1 MDENTLSMAEKMNQL
16 YQEREEQY
24 KKREKLFD
32 DRSKQLQSLA
42 NALEKQKNSQEQKAT
57 DLDNREKELDQ
68 IQDALAAKVED
79 MEKQET
85 ALKNWEQETK
95 ESLAKA
101 KQEQENELIK
111 KRQELQMEKLQAQNL
126 SIELQA
132 ERDNLKMMQENLKLY
147 PDMSL
152 PTDKETELQAKIET
166 LQSRLSMAEKER
178 DSKTEQMEK
187 LQKDFDAK
195 EAELANLQLKAEDS
209 STDPEVEEKLR
220 KRNGELQGKVIEL
233 NKQVKSL
240 QRDLDDQAK
249 DKEELQRQLEENSN
263 QPESHDLSAEE
274 LQNYLLT
281 LLSAD
286 PNVKNYSFTVV
297 GKEIYYRENS
307 VMRPV
312 DVSAT
317 AKERIKG
324 MIGIRDCTRA
334 LINLQLNEY
343 SDADIKQKQEELSAL
358 YDGYTAKFGI
368 LNSRANRIAFDQ
380 DSSYSLICSLEN
392 LDEEGNFKEKAA
404 IFQKRTIKQEKVVTS
419 FRISKKDIHLILR
432 RQTFLRKNIQSFLT
446 VEFHLNFTEAAQIY

>member
-1 MDENTLSMAEKMNQL
+1 
-16 YQEREEQY
+16 
-24 KKREKLFD
+24 
-32 DRSKQLQSLA
+32 
-42 NALEKQKNSQEQKAT
+42 
-57 DLDNREKELDQ
+57 
-68 IQDALAAKVED
+68 
-79 MEKQET
+79 
-85 ALKNWEQETK
+85 
-95 ESLAKA
+95 
-101 KQEQENELIK
+101 
-111 KRQELQMEKLQAQNL
+111 MEKLQAQNL

-281 LLSAD
+281 L
-286 PNVKNYSFTVV
+286 PEFKNVTTRHNTDGIIVDAVCGEKNYHFRFDSLPCYEISVPRRETKNL
-297 GKEIYYRENS
+297 KEVIYQMNAE
-307 VMRPV
+307 MP
-312 DVSAT
+312 
-317 AKERIKG
+317 
-324 MIGIRDCTRA
+324 
-334 LINLQLNEY
+334 EY
-343 SDADIKQKQEELSAL
+343 KAS
-358 YDGYTAKFGI
+358 YDEY
-368 LNSRANRIAFDQ
+368 
-380 DSSYSLICSLEN
+380 
-392 LDEEGNFKEKAA
+392 EKAA
-404 IFQKRTIKQEKVVTS
+404 VLTGWY
-419 FRISKKDIHLILR
+419 DR
-432 RQTFLRKNIQSFLT
+432 RVSAEEL
-446 VEFHLNFTEAAQIY
+446 VELAVDASRNFK

>member
-220 KRNGELQGKVIEL
+220 KRNGELQGKVIEE
-233 NKQVKSL
+233 S
-240 QRDLDDQAK
+240 
-249 DKEELQRQLEENSN
+249 QRQLEENSN

-281 LLSAD
+281 L
-286 PNVKNYSFTVV
+286 PEFENVTTRHNTDGIIVDALCGEKNYHFRFDSLPCYEISVPRRETKNL
-297 GKEIYYRENS
+297 KEVIYQMNAE
-307 VMRPV
+307 MP
-312 DVSAT
+312 
-317 AKERIKG
+317 
-324 MIGIRDCTRA
+324 
-334 LINLQLNEY
+334 EY
-343 SDADIKQKQEELSAL
+343 KAS
-358 YDGYTAKFGI
+358 YDEY
-368 LNSRANRIAFDQ
+368 
-380 DSSYSLICSLEN
+380 
-392 LDEEGNFKEKAA
+392 EKAA
-404 IFQKRTIKQEKVVTS
+404 VLTGWYDR
-419 FRISKKDIHLILR
+419 RISAEEP
-432 RQTFLRKNIQSFLT
+432 
-446 VEFHLNFTEAAQIY
+446 VELAVDASRNFK

>member
-85 ALKNWEQETK
+85 ALKTWEQETK

-101 KQEQENELIK
+101 KQEQENELLK
-111 KRQELQMEKLQAQNL
+111 KQQELQMEKLQAQNL

-209 STDPEVEEKLR
+209 GTDPEVEEKLR

-240 QRDLDDQAK
+240 QRDMDDQAK

-263 QPESHDLSAEE
+263 QLESHDLSAEE

-281 LLSAD
+281 L
-286 PNVKNYSFTVV
+286 PEFENVTTRHNTDGIIVDAVCGEKNYHFRFDSLSCYEISVPRRETKNL
-297 GKEIYYRENS
+297 KEVIYQMNAE
-307 VMRPV
+307 MP
-312 DVSAT
+312 
-317 AKERIKG
+317 
-324 MIGIRDCTRA
+324 
-334 LINLQLNEY
+334 EY
-343 SDADIKQKQEELSAL
+343 KAS
-358 YDGYTAKFGI
+358 YDEY
-368 LNSRANRIAFDQ
+368 
-380 DSSYSLICSLEN
+380 
-392 LDEEGNFKEKAA
+392 EK
-404 IFQKRTIKQEKVVTS
+404 
-419 FRISKKDIHLILR
+419 
-432 RQTFLRKNIQSFLT
+432 RQF
-446 VEFHLNFTEAAQIY
+446 